1 MTAAATTRGRTPSRR
16 RPTRKLETALL
27 TELGDGALVAGMDE
41 VGRGALA
48 GPVTVGVAVVGAMT
62 SRRLPHGLADSKL
75 LTAHAREDLV
85 EPIRRWCAGSA
96 VGHASPAEIDE
107 LGIIA
112 ALRLAGRRALAELA
126 GAGLA
131 PAVVVLDGVHNWL
144 SAPEQGDLF
153 APEPPEIFV
162 PGTGLPLTT
171 PPVQTQVKADMTCA
185 VVAAASV
192 VAKVERDRI
201 MVGLDGDFPAYRWAS
216 NKGYSAPE
224 HVAALHEHGACE
236 LHRRSWHLPG
246 LGEAAGDIA
255 LPAEATEDAYAG
267 EGPEA
272 ESFDGAGYGGE
283 ADDGDGPAA
292 EPLWDAAGGTGLP
305 DAPAEAAGQVTAP
318 ADGVAAGPGALVGR
332 A

>member
-1 MTAAATTRGRTPSRR
+1 
-16 RPTRKLETALL
+16 
-27 TELGDGALVAGMDE
+27 MDE

-48 GPVTVGVAVVGAMT
+48 GPVTVGVAVVGATT
-62 SRRLPHGLADSKL
+62 SRRLPRGLADSKL

-85 EPIRRWCAGSA
+85 APIRRWCAGAA

-131 PAVVVLDGVHNWL
+131 PSVVVLDGVHNWL

-153 APEPPEIFV
+153 APEPPEVLV
-162 PGTGLPLTT
+162 PGVGLPVVT
-171 PPVQTQVKADMTCA
+171 PPVRTQVKADMTCA

-192 VAKVERDRI
+192 LAKVERDRI
-201 MVGLDGDFPAYRWAS
+201 MVGLDDDFPAYRWAS

-224 HVAALHEHGACE
+224 HIAALHEHGACE

-255 LPAEATEDAYAG
+255 LPAEAEEDAYA
-267 EGPEA
+267 EGTE
-272 ESFDGAGYGGE
+272 EGLDGFGGE
-283 ADDGDGPAA
+283 ADDASPA
-292 EPLWDAAGGTGLP
+292 EPLWDAAPGTGP
-305 DAPAEAAGQVTAP
+305 DDAPAEAEGQVTAP
-318 ADGVAAGPGALVGR
+318 ADGVVAGPGVLAGR

>member
-1 MTAAATTRGRTPSRR
+1 
-16 RPTRKLETALL
+16 
-27 TELGDGALVAGMDE
+27 MDE

-48 GPVTVGVAVVGAMT
+48 GPVTVGVAVVGAAT

-96 VGHASPAEIDE
+96 VGHASAAEIDE

-153 APEPPEIFV
+153 APEPPEVLV
-162 PGTGLPLTT
+162 PGVGLPVAT
-171 PPVQTQVKADMTCA
+171 PPVRTQVKADMTCA

-192 VAKVERDRI
+192 LAKVERDRI

-224 HVAALHEHGACE
+224 HVAALHKHGACE

-246 LGEAAGDIA
+246 LGEAAGAITPPPEACEED
-255 LPAEATEDAYAG
+255 AEAEAYARDG
-267 EGPEA
+267 Y
-272 ESFDGAGYGGE
+272 ESAS
-283 ADDGDGPAA
+283 DDGVAD
-292 EPLWDAAGGTGLP
+292 EPLWDAAPAAEPSGGL
-305 DAPAEAAGQVTAP
+305 AAAVDGTVAAP
-318 ADGVAAGPGALVGR
+318 ADDAAAEPGVLAGR